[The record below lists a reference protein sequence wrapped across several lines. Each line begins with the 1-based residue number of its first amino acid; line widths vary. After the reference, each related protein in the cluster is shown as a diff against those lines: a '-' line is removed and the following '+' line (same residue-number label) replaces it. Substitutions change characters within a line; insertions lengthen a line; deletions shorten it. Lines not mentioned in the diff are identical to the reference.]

1 LHTIDQYAAD
11 QFSNLSI
18 YDLPD
23 LKQYVMR
30 PKIVLAIFLVSALLQ
45 ACVSNKKHQASVGEV
60 QRLTAENNTLQ
71 QQVSTCKQQVDQLT
85 ESNKSTNAQFSSYKS
100 ECEAAKEKL
109 NAYRSAMMEEIKTL
123 KAMGDVIEQAV
134 DEFTGRGMEVDE
146 KNGRIYVSFEEGLL
160 YTSGSANIS
169 ESGLK
174 ALEALSGA
182 LNKYPNLQVIVV
194 GHTDNVKFKGGIN
207 DNLNLSTQRANG
219 VVRALRDKFSVAP
232 ERLVAAGQGGYAPI
246 ADNSTVEGRAKN
258 RRTEIILNPDYEK
271 IWSHVQA
278 NE

>member
-1 LHTIDQYAAD
+1 MG
-11 QFSNLSI
+11 
-18 YDLPD
+18 P
-23 LKQYVMR
+23 R
-30 PKIVLAIFLVSALLQ
+30 IVLAIFVVSALLQ
-45 ACVSNKKHQASVGEV
+45 SCVSNKKYQASVGEV
-60 QRLTAENNTLQ
+60 QRLTAENSTLQ
-71 QQVSTCKQQVDQLT
+71 QQLTASKQQVDQLT
-85 ESNKSTNAQFSSYKS
+85 ESNKSINAQFTSYKS
-100 ECEAAKEKL
+100 ECEATQQKL
-109 NAYRSAMMEEIKTL
+109 NAYRSGMMEEIKTM
-123 KAMGDVIEQAV
+123 KAMGDVIEKAV

-146 KNGRIYVSFEEGLL
+146 KNGRIYVNFEEGLL
-160 YTSGSANIS
+160 YKSGSANVS

-182 LNKYPNLQVIVV
+182 LNQYPNLQVIVV

-219 VVRALRDKFSVAP
+219 VVRALRDNFSVAP

-246 ADNSTVEGRAKN
+246 ADNTTAEGRAKN

-278 NE
+278 NQ